1 MAPPNVQVI
10 AAQSAQMA
18 HMGGLAR
25 LMRLDTRSDLERVA
39 AGCIAAKGWKQD
51 AGLTMAFARSLEH
64 IFVKVLAAEF
74 AEYRAH
80 EFFPTDT
87 EVEPGALSFTYRMT
101 ERLGNAAVISASAR
115 SKNLPKVSLAAQEW
129 QSPVITL
136 GASYD
141 FSVIE
146 QMQAAMMQ
154 LAIEAEKAKATR
166 EAMAALEESI
176 YATGFANAG
185 VPGVTTAPGVAS
197 SAQASSGTWI
207 AQILAGLAT
216 GPLTA
221 TIVQALAGDLAA
233 AKFKISSLTLK
244 RLNATD
250 VLLPTNLYD
259 ALDFVPESPLFNSK
273 NLLTWME
280 EFINL
285 DIDYW
290 PILNNAG
297 ALNGSPIQ
305 MAAVS
310 ASNPALLTRVVV
322 YERNEEVMRLIQ
334 AAPFTQLA
342 PQPVGL
348 AWEIPTYSRI
358 GGAMGQRPL
367 GLVYIDGL

>member
-1 MAPPNVQVI
+1 MATPNVQVI
-10 AAQSAQMA
+10 AGQAQAA
-18 HMGGLAR
+18 HLSTFAR
-25 LMRLDTRSDLERVA
+25 LMRLDSRSDLERVA
-39 AGCIAAKGWKQD
+39 RGCIAAKGWKED
-51 AGLTMAFARSLEH
+51 AGLTQAFARSLEH

-80 EFFPTDT
+80 EFFPTNT

-101 ERLGNAAVISASAR
+101 ERLGNASVVSSSAR
-115 SKNLPKVSLAAQEW
+115 SKNLPKISLAAQEW

-146 QMQAAMMQ
+146 QQQAAMMQ

-166 EAMAALEESI
+166 EAMEALEETI
-176 YATGFANAG
+176 YCTGYANAG
-185 VPGVTTAPGVAS
+185 VPGVTTAPGVA
-197 SAQASSGTWI
+197 AFTQASSGTWI

-221 TIVQALAGDLAA
+221 TIVQALAADLAA
-233 AKFKISSLTLK
+233 GKFKISSLTLK

-280 EFINL
+280 EFIGL

-290 PILNNAG
+290 PILNSAG
-297 ALNGSPIQ
+297 STAGSPIQ

-310 ASNPALLTRVVV
+310 AGNPAQNTRVVV
-322 YERNEEVMRLIQ
+322 YEKNEEVMELIQ

-358 GGAMGQRPL
+358 GGALGRRPL
-367 GLVYIDGL
+367 GLVYCDGM